1 MSASPPPEPREPR
14 DAAGRWRELTK
25 TECFELLAGEHIGRL
40 AVVDDRGPVVFP
52 VNYILDRHTIVLRTG
67 EGTKLDAAG
76 RGGRACFEIDGSDA
90 VTHTG
95 WSVVVRGEVTEVTGR
110 AELARLNALPL
121 WPWAPGTR
129 SRYIRLLP
137 ATLTGRRIEAPR

>member
-1 MSASPPPEPREPR
+1 MSASPAPEPLE
-14 DAAGRWRELTK
+14 AAGRLREMTK
-25 TECFELLAGEHIGRL
+25 AECFELLAGGHLGRL

-52 VNYILDRHTIVLRTG
+52 VNYVLDRHTIVFRTE

-76 RGGRACFEIDGSDA
+76 RGSRACFEVDGSDA

-110 AELARLNALPL
+110 AELARLNGLPL

-129 SRYIRLLP
+129 NRYIRLLP